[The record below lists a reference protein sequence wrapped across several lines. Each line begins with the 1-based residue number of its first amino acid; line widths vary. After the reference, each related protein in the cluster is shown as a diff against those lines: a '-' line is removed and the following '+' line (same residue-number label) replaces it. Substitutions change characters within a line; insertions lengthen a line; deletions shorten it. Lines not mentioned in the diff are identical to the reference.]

1 MKSHSSRPL
10 RFTYSIK
17 EVCEATSLGRTTV
30 FAAISSGKL
39 KARRLGGRTL
49 ILAESLT
56 AFLAGEE

>member
-1 MKSHSSRPL
+1 MQSERGHPV

-39 KARRLGGRTL
+39 KARRIGGRTL
-49 ILAESLT
+49 IPAESLE
-56 AFLAGEE
+56 AFLAGEG